1 MWSCGD
7 LVWMFSTSEEN
18 RGVGLAVIL
27 GKKTYET
34 RILMT
39 PLRALQ
45 GLWKSFKEQFH
56 TVLSPRTKTTA
67 YRADPTKFA
76 SSLCVRESNK
86 NALLC
91 EVSIKGVREV
101 GQWCKVLILRIQ
113 IKRGH
118 APWRGGRRQKRGWRT
133 KQRYVTYSGIFIFFF
148 IWKSEKIG
156 PLGATGLSSFPPD
169 DFSNNSFSHV
179 LSLSVRM
186 DAHGF
191 RGNTVLT

>member
-1 MWSCGD
+1 
-7 LVWMFSTSEEN
+7 MFSTSEEN

-56 TVLSPRTKTTA
+56 TVLSPRTKTTV
-67 YRADPTKFA
+67 YRADPTKCA
-76 SSLCVRESNK
+76 SSLCVREAIKMLYS
-86 NALLC
+86 AFTCLC

-113 IKRGH
+113 IK
-118 APWRGGRRQKRGWRT
+118 
-133 KQRYVTYSGIFIFFF
+133 
-148 IWKSEKIG
+148 
-156 PLGATGLSSFPPD
+156 
-169 DFSNNSFSHV
+169 
-179 LSLSVRM
+179 
-186 DAHGF
+186 
-191 RGNTVLT
+191 